1 MGVLLIYTG
10 GTVGM
15 ARDPKSGS
23 LSPIDFKNIERH
35 LPALGN
41 FTFNIDN
48 ISFSPLLDS
57 SNFNPDIWV
66 KIADTIEANY
76 DKYDGFVVL
85 HGTDTMAY
93 TASALSYMLENISK
107 PVILTGAQLPV
118 GLIRNDGQENIITSI
133 ELAAAKK
140 DGQPIIQ
147 EVCIYFNNRLTRGN
161 RTTKIST
168 EQFGA
173 YISPNYPVLVDV
185 GLHLKYN
192 FNAIHYQHPDS
203 ALTIHRKFDNN
214 VAILKLFPG
223 IGENYV
229 DAVLNTKNVRG
240 VIMET
245 FGAGNGP
252 TYPWFI
258 GKIKRFIDDGGIML
272 NITQCNGGVVEM
284 GQYETSREMIDIGV
298 IGGKDLIFEAAVTK
312 LMFLLGNYDSREEIS
327 KRLTEPIAGEIS

>member
-15 ARDPKSGS
+15 ARDPKTGT
-23 LSPIDFKNIERH
+23 LSPIDFKNIEQH
-35 LPALGN
+35 LPVLNN
-41 FTFNIDN
+41 FTFTIDY
-48 ISFSPLLDS
+48 ISFSPLQDS
-57 SNFNPDIWV
+57 SNFNPNSWI
-66 KIADTIEANY
+66 KIARTIEENY

-93 TASALSYMLENISK
+93 TASALSYMLGNIAK

-118 GLIRNDGQENIITSI
+118 GLVRTDGRENIITSI
-133 ELAAAKK
+133 ELAAAKEN
-140 DGQPIIQ
+140 GESIIQ
-147 EVCIYFNNRLTRGN
+147 EVCIYFNNKLTRGN

-168 EQFGA
+168 EHFSA
-173 YISPNYPVLVDV
+173 YISPNYPTLVDV

-192 FNAIHYQHPDS
+192 YNAIRHQHTD
-203 ALTIHRKFDNN
+203 AELTVNTYFDDN

-223 IGENYV
+223 INKNYV
-229 DAVLNTKNVRG
+229 NAVLETKDVKA

-252 TYPWFI
+252 TDSWFI
-258 GKIKRFIDDGGIML
+258 NRLKQYIDGGGILL

-284 GQYETSREMIDIGV
+284 GQYETSREMKAIGV

-312 LMFLLGNYDSREEIS
+312 LMFLLGNHDSREEII
-327 KRLTEPIAGEIS
+327 KRITEPIAGEIS